1 MIDRSLA
8 EDIVRHVLSRD
19 KDLPWENIWEY
30 EPDFI
35 NLVNEVEDIF
45 TDTRNMNDE

>member
-1 MIDRSLA
+1 MINRSLA

-35 NLVNEVEDIF
+35 NLVNEVEDIL
-45 TDTRNMNDE
+45 TDSRNISDE

>member
-8 EDIVRHVLSRD
+8 EDIVRYVLSRD

-35 NLVNEVEDIF
+35 NLVNDVEDIL
-45 TDTRNMNDE
+45 TDARNMNNE

>member
-30 EPDFI
+30 EPDII
-35 NLVNEVEDIF
+35 NLVNQVEDIL
-45 TDTRNMNDE
+45 TDARNMNDE

>member
-1 MIDRSLA
+1 MINRSLA

>member
-1 MIDRSLA
+1 MINRSLA
-8 EDIVRHVLSRD
+8 EDTVRHVLSRD

-35 NLVNEVEDIF
+35 NLVNEVEDIL

>member
-1 MIDRSLA
+1 MINRSLA

-35 NLVNEVEDIF
+35 HLVNEVEDLL
-45 TDTRNMNDE
+45 TDARNISDE

>member
-1 MIDRSLA
+1 MINRALA

-19 KDLPWENIWEY
+19 KEEEWDHIWEY

-35 NLVNEVEDIF
+35 DLVNDVEDLL
-45 TDTRNMNDE
+45 DSQKAQND

>member
-19 KDLPWENIWEY
+19 KDLPCENIWEY

-35 NLVNEVEDIF
+35 NLVNEVEDIL

>member
-1 MIDRSLA
+1 MIDRAVA

-35 NLVNEVEDIF
+35 NLVNEVEDIL
-45 TDTRNMNDE
+45 TDSRNISDE

>member
-1 MIDRSLA
+1 MINRSLA

-35 NLVNEVEDIF
+35 NLVNEVEDIL

>member
-1 MIDRSLA
+1 MINRSLA

-35 NLVNEVEDIF
+35 NLVNVVEDIL
-45 TDTRNMNDE
+45 TDARNIDDE

>member
-1 MIDRSLA
+1 MINRSLA

-35 NLVNEVEDIF
+35 NLVNEV
-45 TDTRNMNDE
+45 

>member
-19 KDLPWENIWEY
+19 KDLPWENICEY

-35 NLVNEVEDIF
+35 NLVNEVEDLL
-45 TDTRNMNDE
+45 TDARNMNDE

>member
-1 MIDRSLA
+1 MINRSLA

-30 EPDFI
+30 EADFI
-35 NLVNEVEDIF
+35 NLVNEVEDIL

>member
-1 MIDRSLA
+1 MIKRSLA

-35 NLVNEVEDIF
+35 NLVNEVEDIL

>member
-19 KDLPWENIWEY
+19 KALPWENIWEY

-35 NLVNEVEDIF
+35 DLVNEVEDLL
-45 TDTRNMNDE
+45 TDARNINDE

>member
-1 MIDRSLA
+1 MINRSLA
-8 EDIVRHVLSRD
+8 EDIVRHDLSRD

-35 NLVNEVEDIF
+35 NLVNEVEDIL

>member
-1 MIDRSLA
+1 MIDRALA
-8 EDIVRHVLSRD
+8 EDIVRYVLSRD

-35 NLVNEVEDIF
+35 SLVNDVEDIL
-45 TDTRNMNDE
+45 TDARNMNNE

>member
-35 NLVNEVEDIF
+35 NLVNEVEDIL
-45 TDTRNMNDE
+45 TDARNMNDE